1 MGLIKDVEDFN
12 FRYVGNIEVDNILE
26 KVNQLTNADWEEY
39 NFRQIRFKPHIHTQ
53 TIPIIFDEDFRNTN
67 PSCTKWYSIFESD
80 IDFLKKKISKFYGG
94 GYIIRCILT
103 KLISNKSIPTHID
116 VGMSLSMCKRIHIP
130 IVTND
135 SVIFTVDNE
144 KKNLKTGEM
153 WEINNCK
160 CAHSVENNS
169 DIDRIHLII
178 DYVPY
183 QKNNGFVYK

>member
-1 MGLIKDVEDFN
+1 VDLIKDMENFN
-12 FRYVGNIEVDNILE
+12 FKYVGRTDVSNIISKINE
-26 KVNQLTNADWEEY
+26 LTDDDWGEY
-39 NFRQIRFKPHIHTQ
+39 NFRQIKFKPHIHTQ
-53 TIPIIFDEDFRNTN
+53 TIPIIYDEDFRNPH

-80 IDFLKKKISKFYGG
+80 VDSLKKKISKSYGD
-94 GYIIRCILT
+94 GYIIRSILT
-103 KLISNKSIPTHID
+103 KLKSNRSIPTHID